1 MAQVQTSGTATRRP
15 GFDLWHQSTCRE
27 FSTTEC
33 ELPFNPDF
41 TGAVR
46 AGRTNSLAIGDLTA
60 RSGDGHMPLV
70 RRAGD
75 IRRDPRDHIM
85 LYLAIDGQTGLEQ
98 EQRAVRVEAG
108 DIVLYDQ
115 AKPFKMDFIGNMRGL
130 VVAVPRAEAVA
141 RLLRVDDL
149 IARKI
154 SGSSQAGKFTGSI
167 LSLFTPKDDGGH
179 ADLSLT
185 MESSSLDLIFGSID
199 HFFDDNDLG
208 AQGSRQL
215 VKLQEIKTYLRNN
228 LSDTGLTI
236 DTICA
241 ANGVSPRTLS
251 RLFSPENTSPMRW
264 LWKTRLDVAHQAI
277 LHNRGRS
284 ISDIAY
290 DVGFADVSHFSRAFK
305 QAFGRSPSSV
315 LRLRST

>member
-1 MAQVQTSGTATRRP
+1 MAQVHSSDATTQRP

-33 ELPFNPDF
+33 ALPSDPGFI
-41 TGAVR
+41 GAVR
-46 AGRTNSLAIGDLTA
+46 AGKTNSLAIGDLTA

-98 EQRAVRVEAG
+98 ANRAVRLEAG

-141 RLLRVDDL
+141 RLMRVDDL

-167 LSLFTPKDDGGH
+167 LSLFTPKEDGQH
-179 ADLSLT
+179 ADVSLK
-185 MESSSLDLIFGSID
+185 MESSSLDLMFGSID
-199 HFFDDNDLG
+199 HFFDNNELY
-208 AQGSRQL
+208 AQGSRHA
-215 VKLQEIKTYLRNN
+215 VKLEKIKAYLRDNI
-228 LSDTGLTI
+228 SDSGLTI
-236 DTICA
+236 GTICA
-241 ANGVSPRTLS
+241 ANGVSARTLS
-251 RLFSPENTSPMRW
+251 RLFSSENTSPMRW
-264 LWKTRLDVAHQAI
+264 LWKMRLDIAHREI

-305 QAFGRSPSSV
+305 QAFGHSPSSV
-315 LRLRST
+315 LRLRSN